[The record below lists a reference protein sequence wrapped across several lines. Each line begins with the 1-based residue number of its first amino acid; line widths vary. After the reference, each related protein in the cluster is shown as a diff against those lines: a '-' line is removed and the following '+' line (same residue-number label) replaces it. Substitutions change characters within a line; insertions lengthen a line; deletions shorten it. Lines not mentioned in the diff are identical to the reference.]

1 MSYNNNFR
9 SSPSPV
15 NEYAEQLIRNI
26 EDIDN
31 KAREIARK
39 QRKVIEEALKS
50 EEKEVIEYLEDRYI
64 ALGEWADEDD
74 EGDEGVK
81 EDEEGEEELLGK

>member
-1 MSYNNNFR
+1 MSFNTDFR
-9 SSPSPV
+9 RSPSPV

-39 QRKVIEEALKS
+39 QRDVIEDALKS
-50 EEKEVIEYLEDRYI
+50 EEKEVIEYLENRYI
-64 ALGEWADEDD
+64 ACKYKNYPKALKWTS
-74 EGDEGVK
+74 
-81 EDEEGEEELLGK
+81 LLAQPD

>member
-1 MSYNNNFR
+1 MSYNDNFR
-9 SSPSPV
+9 PSPSPV

-31 KAREIARK
+31 KAREIAHE
-39 QRKVIEEALKS
+39 QCKVIEDALKS

-64 ALGEWADEDD
+64 ACKYKNYPKALKWTSHLAQPD
-74 EGDEGVK
+74 
-81 EDEEGEEELLGK
+81 